1 MLAFLKVF
9 ARGIIVTLLLPIILL
24 VLAVYGVYCLLLF
37 VFMFFKGVIGYFHG
51 DSFSVELPED
61 SAARRILLEDERNE
75 ERAKEM
81 LNVMYQNHMAQQQQY
96 QNPQPK
102 QDEIEYLKP
111 TPEPEQSTLFE
122 PQGENV
128 DDNGSN

>member
-24 VLAVYGVYCLLLF
+24 VLALYGVYCLLLF

-51 DSFSVELPED
+51 DSFSADLPED
-61 SAARRILLEDERNE
+61 AQAKRMLLEDERNA

-81 LNVMYQNHMAQQQQY
+81 LNVMYQNHMAQQQQF
-96 QNPQPK
+96 QNNPPR

-111 TPEPEQSTLFE
+111 TPEPEQNSNLE
-122 PQGENV
+122 PQGDNP
-128 DDNGSN
+128 DDNGSD

>member
-24 VLAVYGVYCLLLF
+24 VLALYGIYCLLLF
-37 VFMFFKGVIGYFHG
+37 VFMFFRGVIGYFHG
-51 DSFSVELPED
+51 DSFSADLPED
-61 SAARRILLEDERNE
+61 AQAKRILLEDERNT

-81 LNVMYQNHMAQQQQY
+81 LNVMYQNHMAQQQY

-111 TPEPEQSTLFE
+111 NSEPAQDSFVE
-122 PQGENV
+122 PQGDNQ
-128 DDNGSN
+128 DDNGGY